1 MSINSLPDASQA
13 QMRAMQAEAEKR
25 MKQDGIILEEVVAPV
40 LENKH
45 PMLAHHEEPSMQ
57 IETDDSQLH
66 GEIQEEMVENE
77 QLESSETPQQMN
89 FRMIRER
96 AERAE
101 RERDEAMKYAM
112 SFHKPE
118 IQAVQPDIEPEE
130 DYLSGLGID
139 NDGLAEGK
147 HLKEILKEVRNL
159 KKELN
164 SYKTKSTQ
172 DTVEVKL
179 KTQYPDFDKVVS
191 QDNLQSLRNMNPD
204 LADMILSTPDIYK
217 QAKLAYDMVKQY
229 GIYKDQSRDQS
240 YDQEKVVAQ
249 KNSAKP
255 RPLASVSPQQG
266 DSPLSKANAFAN
278 GLTTDLKAQ
287 LLKEMNQYK
296 KGY

>member
-13 QMRAMQAEAEKR
+13 QMKAMQLEADKR
-25 MKQDGIILEEVVAPV
+25 MKQDGIIQEETVTPPV
-40 LENKH
+40 ESKH
-45 PMLAHHEEPSMQ
+45 PMLAHHEESQEVREEIVEDEEQ
-57 IETDDSQLH
+57 IE
-66 GEIQEEMVENE
+66 EVEE
-77 QLESSETPQQMN
+77 QESSETPQQMN
-89 FRMIRER
+89 FRMIKER

-112 SFHKPE
+112 SFNKPTSNSPE
-118 IQAVQPDIEPEE
+118 PTEPEE

-159 KKELN
+159 KKELH

-172 DTVEVKL
+172 DTVEVKI
-179 KTQYPDFDKVVS
+179 KSQYPDFDKVVS
-191 QDNLQSLRNMNPD
+191 QDNLQSLRNVNPD
-204 LADMILSTPDIYK
+204 LADMILATPDIYK

-229 GIYKDQSRDQS
+229 GIYKDQS
-240 YDQEKVVAQ
+240 YEQEKIVAQ

-278 GLTTDLKAQ
+278 GLTPDLKNQ
-287 LLKEMNQYK
+287 LLREMKNATRNNY
-296 KGY
+296 

>member
-13 QMRAMQAEAEKR
+13 QMRAMQVEADKR
-25 MKQDGIILEEVVAPV
+25 MKQDGIVAEEPTPV
-40 LENKH
+40 QPLENKH
-45 PMLAHHEEPSMQ
+45 PMLQNHEEPSY
-57 IETDDSQLH
+57 EPEEVVEYEDSV
-66 GEIQEEMVENE
+66 EEVEE
-77 QLESSETPQQMN
+77 EVSSETPQQMN
-89 FRMIRER
+89 FRMIKER

-112 SFHKPE
+112 SFNQQKP
-118 IQAVQPDIEPEE
+118 VQNTPDPVEQEE

-147 HLKEILKEVRNL
+147 HLKEILKEVRSL

-172 DTVEVKL
+172 DTVEVKI
-179 KTQYPDFDKVVS
+179 KSQYPDFDKVVS
-191 QDNLQSLRNMNPD
+191 QDNLQSLRSMNPD

-229 GIYKDQSRDQS
+229 GIYKDQS
-240 YDQEKVVAQ
+240 YNQEKIVAQ

-266 DSPLSKANAFAN
+266 DTPLSKANAFAN
-278 GLTTDLKAQ
+278 GALSKDVKNQ
-287 LLKEMNQYK
+287 HYREMLEAM
-296 KGY
+296 KGR